1 MRGGGREGVVGTGG
15 GVVWCFNPSVWRLE
29 KDISGLGRLVEL
41 NGQAVN

>member
-1 MRGGGREGVVGTGG
+1 MANLKNGGGTGG
-15 GVVWCFNPSVWRLE
+15 GVVWCFNPSVWLE